1 MKESY
6 RPDLKAHV
14 LTDEAN
20 RVRAI
25 RHTGEYWESYWRR
38 PDECRYISAPL

>member
-1 MKESY
+1 MKERY
-6 RPDLKAHV
+6 RTDLKAHV

-25 RHTGEYWESYWRR
+25 RHTGEYWES
-38 PDECRYISAPL
+38 PTGGGLMTAVT